1 MKFIFLIFLI
11 TFALI
16 HFVAGQNIVYSYD
29 TIKNIK
35 FKILVYDQLNYPI
48 KKFATIDLGPSISQT
63 TLALGISKG
72 NHEFSGGIN
81 YTKTFVNYSEPPET
95 IVIQPYGINFSY
107 SYFCNS
113 KWKKLHLI
121 LKIEYYLNKIISED
135 WSMATGKSSKIHY
148 SIRNSGLIG
157 LNYKLTDRIEAFGS
171 IGIVNDLFFLMI
183 LGYNPCI
190 NFGIRYNFT
199 K

>member
-1 MKFIFLIFLI
+1 MKFIFLIFLL
-11 TFALI
+11 TFAFI
-16 HFVAGQNIVYSYD
+16 HFVKGQNVGYSYD
-29 TIKNIK
+29 TTKNIK
-35 FKILVYDQLNYPI
+35 FKILLYDQLNYPL

-63 TLALGISKG
+63 TFVIGFSKG
-72 NHEFSGGIN
+72 NHEFFGGIN
-81 YTKTFVNYSEPPET
+81 YTKTIINYSEPPET
-95 IVIQPYGINFSY
+95 SVIQPYGINFGY

-121 LKIEYYLNKIISED
+121 LRIDYFINKIISDE
-135 WSMATGKSSKIHY
+135 WSRATGKSTKIYY

-157 LNYKLTDRIEAFGS
+157 LNYKLIDRIEVFGS
-171 IGIVNDLFFLMI
+171 LGIVNDLFFLMI